1 MWNKTLAAVL
11 TVGVIGTSGPVW
23 SSENESSGAAVAKFV
38 PTAKVSLQKGLT
50 AAESQGQ
57 PISGK
62 YEVDEGHFQLCV
74 YTAKDGKFS
83 EVLVDQNTGK
93 VAKSEAITEGDDLA
107 HAQRQMEAYS
117 KSKTSLKAAV
127 DRAEL
132 AYPGYRAVSVTPT
145 LSKGHPVAVVSLVQ
159 GKQVRSIAESLE

>member
-1 MWNKTLAAVL
+1 MWNKTLATVL
-11 TVGVIGTSGPVW
+11 TLGVIGTSGPVW
-23 SSENESSGAAVAKFV
+23 SSGNESSGAAVATFV

-93 VAKSEAITEGDDLA
+93 VAKSEVITEGDDLA
-107 HAQRQMEAYS
+107 HAQSQMEAYS

-145 LSKGHPVAVVSLVQ
+145 LSKGHPVAVVSLLQ

>member
-1 MWNKTLAAVL
+1 MWNRTLAAVL
-11 TVGVIGTSGPVW
+11 TVGVVGTSGSVW
-23 SSENESSGAAVAKFV
+23 SSEHVSSGAAA
-38 PTAKVSLQKGLT
+38 PTFLPAADVSLQKGLA

-62 YEVDEGHFQLCV
+62 YEVDGGHLQLCV

-83 EVLVDQNTGK
+83 EVFVDQNTGQ
-93 VAKSEAITEGDDLA
+93 VAKTESITAGDDLA
-107 HAQRQMEAYS
+107 HAQSQMEAYS

-145 LSKGHPVAVVSLVQ
+145 LSKGRPFAVVSLLEGGQFKSV
-159 GKQVRSIAESLE
+159 AEPL

>member
-11 TVGVIGTSGPVW
+11 TVGVIGISGPVW
-23 SSENESSGAAVAKFV
+23 SSEAESSGAAVAKFL
-38 PTAKVSLQKGLT
+38 PNAKVSLQKGLT

-62 YEVDEGHFQLCV
+62 YELDKGQFQLCV

-83 EVLVDQNTGK
+83 EVLVDQNTGN
-93 VAKSEAITEGDDLA
+93 VAKTEAITESDDLA
-107 HAQRQMEAYS
+107 HAQSQMAAYA

-145 LSKGHPVAVVSLVQ
+145 LSKGHAVAVVSLAQ
-159 GKQVRSIAESLE
+159 GTQIRTIAESLE

>member
-1 MWNKTLAAVL
+1 LA
-11 TVGVIGTSGPVW
+11 
-23 SSENESSGAAVAKFV
+23 
-38 PTAKVSLQKGLT
+38 

-62 YEVDEGHFQLCV
+62 YEVDGGHLQLCV

-83 EVLVDQNTGK
+83 EVFVDESTGR
-93 VAKSEAITEGDDLA
+93 VAKTEAITAGDDLA
-107 HAQRQMEAYS
+107 HAQSQMEAYS

-145 LSKGHPVAVVSLVQ
+145 ISKGRAFAVVSLLEGGQFKSV
-159 GKQVRSIAESLE
+159 AEPL